1 MPYETQKTAVMKK
14 LRTLERKR
22 FIRSPV
28 MKTIIGDVLKTYM
41 TEGRNSHK
49 DLNTLL
55 DRDYFLRRLRRF
67 NPSRFD
73 PQQFYDIKS
82 LEDLDHKDVL
92 DAINDNLLLQQ
103 IMKEKREDHTPMDA
117 ARNCISAKTVQE
129 RPLENY

>member
-14 LRTLERKR
+14 LRTLSPHIRRKVERKR

-28 MKTIIGDVLKTYM
+28 MKTIIGDILKTYM
-41 TEGRNSHK
+41 RGHRMSHK

-103 IMKEKREDHTPMDA
+103 IMKE
-117 ARNCISAKTVQE
+117 
-129 RPLENY
+129 NY